1 MYSFIPCPKV
11 PVQIL
16 YLGNMLV
23 VFLRTFGRR
32 RPPTVSKIPN
42 LVQGEVIPLEIVD
55 MRLVKKG
62 NAAVTQI
69 LVKWSGVP
77 ADCATWED
85 YHVLKQQFPTATIWD
100 KQSL

>member
-1 MYSFIPCPKV
+1 MAYKLDLPATTQVHPELHVSQLKPFVPSYIPAFDK
-11 PVQIL
+11 
-16 YLGNMLV
+16 
-23 VFLRTFGRR
+23 
-32 RPPTVSKIPN
+32 VSKIPD

-55 MRLVKKG
+55 KRLVKKG
-62 NAAVTQI
+62 NVAVTQI